1 MKRPSWYPDELA
13 HAGPEHLDDAYVAT
27 YDRKAGFD
35 PTDELGRLRALG
47 LNDAAT
53 LVDLGAGTGALA
65 LAAAP
70 FCRRVVAVDV
80 SSAMLAALRQKA
92 TQRKLRNVESVRS
105 GFLTYEHTGDP
116 ADFVFSRHALHQLPD
131 LWKAIALQRVAG
143 FLRLGGVLRV
153 RDLFFSCTLS
163 EVHPVVEAW
172 LAGAAQTPGYG
183 LPGYSSRCS
192 YRPASR
198 SAMPR
203 TAIPAFSRNTPASAS
218 GDQLQAGVASLKRAT
233 ERIMARSGPVSTTI
247 LPSSTRSGNCDIGRG
262 AGPETIWP

>member
-1 MKRPSWYPDELA
+1 MKHPSWYPDELA
-13 HAGPEHLDDAYVAT
+13 HAGAEHLDDAYVAT
-27 YDRKAGFD
+27 YERKAGFD

-47 LNDAAT
+47 LNAAAT

-153 RDLFFSCTLS
+153 RDLFFSCPLS
-163 EVHPVVEAW
+163 EVHHVVEAW
-172 LAGAAQTPGYG
+172 LAGA
-183 LPGYSSRCS
+183 
-192 YRPASR
+192 
-198 SAMPR
+198 PR
-203 TAIPAFSRNTPASAS
+203 TSEYGWTRAELETHLREEHSTFSWLFEPMLA
-218 GDQLQAGVASLKRAT
+218 QAGFEVRDAT
-233 ERIMARSGPVSTTI
+233 YSDSRIFAEYTCVRV
-247 LPSSTRSGNCDIGRG
+247 R
-262 AGPETIWP
+262 

>member
-143 FLRLGGVLRV
+143 FLRLGGVLGWTRAELETHLREEHSTFTWLFEPMLVQAGFEVRNATYSDPRIFAEYTCVRV
-153 RDLFFSCTLS
+153 R
-163 EVHPVVEAW
+163 
-172 LAGAAQTPGYG
+172 
-183 LPGYSSRCS
+183 
-192 YRPASR
+192 
-198 SAMPR
+198 
-203 TAIPAFSRNTPASAS
+203 
-218 GDQLQAGVASLKRAT
+218 
-233 ERIMARSGPVSTTI
+233 
-247 LPSSTRSGNCDIGRG
+247 
-262 AGPETIWP
+262 

>member
-1 MKRPSWYPDELA
+1 VKQPSWYPDELA

-35 PTDELGRLRALG
+35 PTEELERLRALG

-80 SSAMLAALRQKA
+80 SPAMLAALRHKA

-105 GFLTYEHTGDP
+105 GFLTYEHSGDP

-153 RDLFFSCTLS
+153 RDLFFSCSLS

-172 LAGAAQTPGYG
+172 LAGA
-183 LPGYSSRCS
+183 
-192 YRPASR
+192 
-198 SAMPR
+198 PR
-203 TAIPAFSRNTPASAS
+203 TSEYGWTRAELETHLREEHSTFSWLFEPMLA
-218 GDQLQAGVASLKRAT
+218 QAGFEVRDAT
-233 ERIMARSGPVSTTI
+233 YSDSRIFAEYTCVRV
-247 LPSSTRSGNCDIGRG
+247 R
-262 AGPETIWP
+262 